1 MISAT
6 EYNAAQ
12 VGKLWQICQ
21 LPEPLRT
28 AWSLGAVP
36 FAGKVAE
43 LQRLL
48 GLPADGKLGPTTLA
62 RIGREPVDL
71 VALPGFDVSGWQPID
86 KFDEARLRA
95 SGMAWAAVKVSQEGG
110 TSNKYAQAHIDLFL
124 KCGLA
129 VMPYHFA
136 DVSEDP
142 KKQADLLCERGVRLF
157 AGRPSLPPM
166 VDLEWFKDHNQ
177 LSDTRFRTWLV
188 DHVERIRDNTRR
200 DPVLYI
206 GPSFWREH
214 LGAALPELGRVE
226 LFVVDYSHPESP
238 PTLPPGFATH
248 TFRQHTG
255 SGRVPWYDGGKTD
268 IDLGTF
274 NGDLAALKRLV
285 Q

>member
-1 MISAT
+1 MMNAVD
-6 EYNAAQ
+6 YNAAQ
-12 VGKLWQICQ
+12 VGKLWQVCQ

-71 VALPGFDVSGWQPID
+71 VVLPGFDVSGWQPIE
-86 KFDEARLRA
+86 KFDEAKLRA
-95 SGMAWAAVKVSQEGG
+95 SGMAWAAVKVSQEGKQ
-110 TSNKYAQAHIDLFL
+110 SNKYAQAHIDLFI

-166 VDLEWFKDHNQ
+166 IDLEWFEDHNK
-177 LSDTRFRTWLV
+177 LPDSKFREWLPV
-188 DHVERIRDNTRR
+188 HVERIRDNTGRN
-200 DPVLYI
+200 PVLYT
-206 GPSFWREH
+206 GPNFWREH
-214 LGAALPELGRVE
+214 LDKPLTNLGRVE
-226 LFVVDYSHPESP
+226 LFVVDYSHPEAP
-238 PTLPPGFATH
+238 PTLPPGFTSW
-248 TFRQHTG
+248 TFRQYTNK
-255 SGRVPWYDGGKTD
+255 GRPAWYDDGKTN